1 MKRFFRFIVLF
12 SAMVLVV
19 LLAVPVSAIQ
29 NGSFDDDS
37 HPYVCLV
44 VFYDTNQ
51 LPLWRTTG
59 ELISP
64 NVLLT
69 AGHGTDGAALA
80 CVWFEANINPEN
92 STSFPYAETGY
103 PYYGGGTS
111 FTGIPYTNPGY
122 RAVPEPGLPGFDYHD
137 VGVVVLDGAVPTEV
151 VDSYAQLPDEGVVD
165 TLGMMSPVDLV
176 GYGVQWQKKGVPD
189 FPGLPPGFYPPPPY
203 NSWKWN
209 WQRYYAPAD
218 LIQSK
223 NILSSE
229 FLALTANPAKG
240 KGGTTF
246 GDSGGP
252 ILLSDTNIV
261 LGINSFVTNYNC
273 DGVTY
278 AQRIDIQDI
287 LDWLVGFLD

>member
-1 MKRFFRFIVLF
+1 MKRLFRFFVLF
-12 SAMVLVV
+12 SAMALLVLT
-19 LLAVPVSAIQ
+19 AVPVSAIQ
-29 NGSFDDDS
+29 NGSFDGDS

-44 VFYDTNQ
+44 VFYDSNQ
-51 LPLWRTTG
+51 TPLWRTTG

-64 NVLLT
+64 DVVLT
-69 AGHGTDGAALA
+69 AGHGTYGTALA

-103 PYYGGGTS
+103 PYYNGGDSFIGT
-111 FTGIPYTNPGY
+111 PYTNPDY
-122 RAVPEPGLPGFDYHD
+122 RSVPEPGLPGSDYHD
-137 VGVVVLDGAVPTEV
+137 VGVVVLDNPVPSEV
-151 VDSYAQLPDEGVVD
+151 VGSYAQLPDAGMVD

-189 FPGLPPGFYPPPPY
+189 FPGFPPGFYPPPPY
-203 NSWKWN
+203 NSWEWN
-209 WQRYYAPAD
+209 HQRYYAPASV
-218 LIQSK
+218 IQSK
-223 NILSSE
+223 NTLGSE
-229 FLALTANPAKG
+229 FLSLTVNPARG

-252 ILLSDTNIV
+252 ILMGGTDTI

-287 LDWLVGFLD
+287 LNWIVGFLD